1 MGGCSDLIIEP
12 HSLLIFHLHGQSIMD
27 SIMGEERRHMGY
39 SSTLPRPQLLNPT
52 NLCYLNTSVLFNR
65 LGGK

>member
-12 HSLLIFHLHGQSIMD
+12 HSLLIFYLHGQ
-27 SIMGEERRHMGY
+27 SIMGEERRRPGY
-39 SSTLPRPQLLNPT
+39 SSTLPRPQLLNLT